1 MPKVKVVPF
10 LQKFLKMV
18 RKKIKLILFMKNLD
32 ILLIKKINCHLYIF
46 ISLVIFDI
54 FINIGISLIEY
65 FLFGKDTEKDI
76 KFKNFLIEIG
86 IIIFISFII
95 IILLVL
101 MKKILCLIGGL
112 TYLILGVL
120 FWLYKSLYS
129 CYLFFSGEI
138 EEYFGDD
145 KEEDDNNYYFF
156 YAIIILVNI
165 SLISIRLICCY
176 NLKKIYGLLEN
187 IEKYN
192 FEREH
197 TIFFQKI
204 EEDLQVN
211 LIKDDINGNEEEGE
225 IKVGENDKNVDNNI
239 IINND
244 E

>member
-1 MPKVKVVPF
+1 M
-10 LQKFLKMV
+10 
-18 RKKIKLILFMKNLD
+18 IID
-32 ILLIKKINCHLYIF
+32 II
-46 ISLVIFDI
+46 V
-54 FINIGISLIEY
+54 NIGISLIEY
-65 FLFGKDTEKDI
+65 FLFGKDNEKDEI
-76 KFKNFLIEIG
+76 FKNILIEVG
-86 IIIFISFII
+86 IIIFISLII
-95 IILLVL
+95 IIFLVL

-112 TYLILGVL
+112 TYFILGIL

-145 KEEDDNNYYFF
+145 EDEDEDNNYYIF
-156 YAIIILVNI
+156 YTIIIIVNI
-165 SLISIRLICCY
+165 SLILIRFICCY

-211 LIKDDINGNEEEGE
+211 IIKDDINGNEEEGE
-225 IKVGENDKNVDNNI
+225 VGVGENDKCIKN
-239 IINND
+239 NND

>member
-1 MPKVKVVPF
+1 
-10 LQKFLKMV
+10 
-18 RKKIKLILFMKNLD
+18 MKYLD
-32 ILLIKKINCHLYIF
+32 VLLIKKINRHLYIF

-54 FINIGISLIEY
+54 FINFVISLIEC
-65 FLFGKDTEKDI
+65 FLFGKDNEKERMI
-76 KFKNFLIEIG
+76 KNILIEIG
-86 IIIFISFII
+86 IIILISFII

-112 TYLILGVL
+112 AYLILGIL

-145 KEEDDNNYYFF
+145 EEEDDNNYYVF

-176 NLKKIYGLLEN
+176 NLKKIYGLLGN

-225 IKVGENDKNVDNNI
+225 VKVGENDKCTDNN
-239 IINND
+239 INND
-244 E
+244 EQV